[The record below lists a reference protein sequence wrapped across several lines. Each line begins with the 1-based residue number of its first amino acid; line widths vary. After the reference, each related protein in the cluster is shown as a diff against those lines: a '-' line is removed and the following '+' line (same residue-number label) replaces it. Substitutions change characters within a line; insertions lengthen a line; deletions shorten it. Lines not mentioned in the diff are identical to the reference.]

1 MEHGHKIRT
10 ILRSA
15 VQVAVVIISSSNV
28 SSGFVHDTRTHTSI
42 HSPISSS
49 SIRFSTGEVA
59 DSSDVLVLTKN
70 EEKNDYASVPPWL
83 RRSEKSTPDMIE
95 SEVDSLILTLSEH
108 DLSEH
113 DISDIVKA
121 IYLTASGNVKVLIG
135 AVEFCKLILR
145 MEDPGEG
152 YSNILVSK
160 DLILA
165 SIIHYSE
172 CVTAR
177 QDGVYQDVQ
186 RALGRSKADSPM
198 VLAGPVVVAEEREIE
213 TTNTDN
219 SDNDIFPKPSISL
232 QRESS
237 TADQTGFGIFSVEA
251 LRLAEEASRVKRAE
265 ILTDVVLT
273 GRRAL
278 SKGDFGDISNLLLSV
293 SNDWRALA
301 IRCIASLYRLE
312 GILWDMPLGTGEY
325 TRRDAAATFNAR
337 YSIRV
342 YANLSQ
348 RMGLHRLQSQLEGS
362 AFRILYPRQ
371 FSAVTTLFQQKEEA
385 MRAVSTFLSSKTTKL
400 INSDRTLVEQ
410 LEDCEIQARV
420 KTPFSFWKKLVKKR
434 VGSNGGK
441 GYLSPLASISVL
453 DVLDGVALRVILK
466 AQTFPEDD
474 DDLIDARERMLC
486 YYVHHLIR
494 SQWPETDMKRVKDYI
509 KDPKPNGYQSLHHTS
524 SIIYNGQEIPFEV
537 QVRSKKMHMVAEFGI
552 AAHWDYKANNRKLP
566 SLAGS
571 TSAQNGKISPGSD
584 SEIATD
590 SEYIG
595 ALDTAREH
603 LQRSS
608 VYVFLAGSI
617 SDLEGGLLLSLQ
629 AGSQVVDILKELSS
643 RFDIETS
650 SHEFQVWRNGNLASP
665 SDYVGNGDV
674 VLVQS
679 LSTNGSSSSDSGSG
693 EQKRLRLPYQANG

>member
-1 MEHGHKIRT
+1 M
-10 ILRSA
+10 
-15 VQVAVVIISSSNV
+15 
-28 SSGFVHDTRTHTSI
+28 
-42 HSPISSS
+42 SSS
-49 SIRFSTGEVA
+49 SIRFSTVEVA
-59 DSSDVLVLTKN
+59 DDSSGVLVLSKKN
-70 EEKNDYASVPPWL
+70 EEKNDYTSSMPPWF
-83 RRSEKSTPDMIE
+83 RRSEESTPDMIE
-95 SEVDSLILTLSEH
+95 AEVDSLIMTLNEY

-121 IYLTASGNVKVLIG
+121 IYLTASGNIQLLIG
-135 AVEFCKLILR
+135 AIEFCKLILR
-145 MEDPGEG
+145 MEDPREG
-152 YSNILVSK
+152 YTNVLVSK

-172 CVTAR
+172 CVVAR

-186 RALGRSKADSPM
+186 KALGGSQPDSPM
-198 VLAGPVVVAEEREIE
+198 VLAFPVAIAEDAPEIE
-213 TTNTDN
+213 SLNKG
-219 SDNDIFPKPSISL
+219 SNDFFPKPSISL
-232 QRESS
+232 KKERSS
-237 TADQTGFGIFSVEA
+237 SDETAFDIFSVES

-273 GRRAL
+273 GRRVL
-278 SKGDFGDISNLLLSV
+278 SKGDYGDISNLLLSV

-312 GILWDMPLGTGEY
+312 GILWDMPPGTGEY
-325 TRRDAAATFNAR
+325 MRRDAAATFNAR

-348 RMGLHRLQSQLEGS
+348 RMGLHRLQSQLEGD

-385 MRAVSTFLSSKTTKL
+385 MRAVSTFLSSEITNL

-410 LEDCEIQARV
+410 LENCDIQARV
-420 KTPFSFWKKLVKKR
+420 KTPYSFWKKLVKKR
-434 VGSNGGK
+434 GRGSNGTVGF
-441 GYLSPLASISVL
+441 LAPLASISVL

-466 AQTFPEDD
+466 AETFPDDD

-494 SQWPETDMKRVKDYI
+494 SQWPETDAKRVKDYI
-509 KDPKPNGYQSLHHTS
+509 KAPKPNGYQSLHHTS
-524 SIIYNGQEIPFEV
+524 SIIYNGQQIPFEV
-537 QVRSKKMHMVAEFGI
+537 QVRSEKMHRIAEFGI

-566 SLAGS
+566 LLSGS
-571 TSAQNGKISPGSD
+571 ASSQDGKTIH
-584 SEIATD
+584 D

-603 LQRSS
+603 LQGSS
-608 VYVFLAGSI
+608 VYVFLAGTI

-643 RFDIETS
+643 RFNIETS

-665 SDYVGNGDV
+665 DDYVGNGDV
-674 VLVQS
+674 VLFQS
-679 LSTNGSSSSDSGSG
+679 LSTNGNSSSDHGSG
-693 EQKRLRLPYQANG
+693 EKKRLSLPYMKADE